1 MKRAILIVGILAL
14 LLAMSGCKGK
24 GGYSASQTSGGGA
37 KAAADPKSTSVAKF
51 SEDVQPIFTKK
62 CAHPSCHGQA
72 QSAGMQLTKG
82 MAYDNIVGV
91 KSTEEP
97 QFDRI
102 DPGQP
107 DSSYMVMKLEGKQK
121 VGAQMPLTG
130 GPLPQ
135 KDVQTIRSWVKAGAK
150 NN

>member
-1 MKRAILIVGILAL
+1 MKRPILIVGILTL
-14 LLAMSGCKGK
+14 LLILSGCKGK

-37 KAAADPKSTSVAKF
+37 KTAADPAQTAAAKF
-51 SEDVQPIFTKK
+51 SGDVQPIFTKS

-72 QSAGMQLTKG
+72 KSAGMQLSKG
-82 MAYDNIVGV
+82 MAYDNIVRV
-91 KSTEEP
+91 KSTEDP
-97 QFDRI
+97 QLYRI

-107 DSSYMVMKLEGKQK
+107 DSSYMVLKLEGKQK
-121 VGAQMPLTG
+121 IGAQMPLTG

-135 KDVQTIRSWVKAGAK
+135 KDIQIIRSWVKDGAK